1 MFKKTLRKL
10 TILNSGVF
18 LLIFILFG
26 YVLYGYVA
34 HQLFDDVDDS
44 LCRKAAAVTIVA
56 GHPKLTMVQPPS
68 LDPRVMIFL
77 RDSANSIIQYYPALL
92 ENTDDLTMVLKQAP
106 PNAFQT
112 RKIDQHVYRF
122 ISLPLSGETTGIR
135 KADGSQSQQVMQVFA
150 VAIVDSEVAMLRRL
164 LTVIF
169 ISLII
174 GVLAIAI
181 AGYFLANRALIPIKA
196 SWDKQ
201 QQFVADASHELR
213 TPITVIKSNIE
224 LLLRH
229 PEHTIEVEL
238 IRITNVLRE
247 AIRMRNLVSTL
258 LTLARSDANQLEL
271 QLRVINLGKV
281 IDDVVEQ
288 FTLLTEAKGIYLA
301 TEIGD
306 NIEVEADKERIH
318 QLFAI
323 LLDNALKYTARS
335 GTILLTCR
343 QTVNWVLIKITDTGC
358 GISQSDLPQ
367 VFDRFFRGDR
377 ARPREK
383 GGAGLGLS
391 IAQWIVLQHGGK
403 IGIESELGIGTEITV
418 SLPVKSA

>member
-18 LLIFILFG
+18 LLIFVLFG

-44 LCRKAAAVTIVA
+44 LRRKAAAVTIVA
-56 GHPKLTMVQPPS
+56 GHPKLTMVQPPL

-77 RDSANSIIQYYPALL
+77 RDSDNSIIQYYPALL
-92 ENTDDLTMVLKQAP
+92 ENTEDLIMVLKQTP

-122 ISLPLSGETTGIR
+122 ISLPLSGEATGVMN
-135 KADGSQSQQVMQVFA
+135 ADGSQSKIMQVSA

-174 GVLAIAI
+174 GVLAIAF

-213 TPITVIKSNIE
+213 TPITIIKSNIE

-229 PEHTIEVEL
+229 PEHTIELEL
-238 IRITNVLRE
+238 IRVTNVLRE

-271 QLRVINLGKV
+271 QLKVIDLSEV

-288 FTLLTEAKGIYLA
+288 FTLLTEAKGIELA
-301 TEIGD
+301 TQVAD
-306 NIEVEADKERIH
+306 NIEIEADKERIH

-323 LLDNALKYTARS
+323 LLDNALKYTAHS

-343 QTVNWVLIKITDTGC
+343 QTLNWVLIKVTDTGR

-367 VFDRFFRGDR
+367 VFDRFFRGDK
-377 ARPREK
+377 ARPREN

-391 IAQWIVLQHGGK
+391 IAQWIVQQHGGK
-403 IGIESELGIGTEITV
+403 IGIESRLGVGTEVTV
-418 SLPVKSA
+418 SLPVKSAS